1 MQSLPVVARLG
12 EILLRQNKISRD
24 QLNEAL
30 ANHPKPLND
39 LLLERG
45 WISDEDLAMATAD
58 LLNLDYCTP
67 GDLKIDQNVLSILTP
82 HQAQTAKAIPLE
94 RGENWVRI
102 ATATPDDL
110 FTLDRLRRELGITIR
125 WSVTTPMQ
133 IEKALE
139 RYYRG
144 KLNSVDTILQD
155 LSEQDVHRLE
165 SSSTMEIT
173 DLSVIEDL
181 ANEAPII
188 RMVNLIITEGVR
200 LGASDIH
207 IEPYEKY
214 VKLRYRIDGIL
225 YARDAPPLNL
235 YPAVI
240 SRIKLT
246 AGMDITEK
254 RLPQDGRIRLRL
266 NERDLDLRVAVA
278 PTLHGEAVVMRILNR
293 QNLLLDLEELGFSP
307 ETLQDFNRLIQIPYG
322 MVLVTGPTGSGKTTT
337 LYAALS
343 KLNQTQRKIITI
355 EDPVEYEL
363 PGVNQMQVNPKI
375 DWSFAQGIRTIVRHD
390 PDIILVGEIR
400 DRETAEMAI
409 QSALTGH
416 LVFSTLHTNDSASAF
431 TRLTDMGIE
440 PFLIASTVRG
450 VLAQRLVRRNCPH
463 CLRSYQPTAH
473 EAKLLKEEYG
483 SIFPLVSGQ
492 GCDQCSEIGYRGQ
505 VGLYEL
511 LVTNERIARLVM
523 EHVPASHI
531 REVAG
536 EYGMKTLRQDGW
548 LKAAS
553 GLTTVAEVL
562 RVTFD

>member
-1 MQSLPVVARLG
+1 MPVVARLG

>member
-1 MQSLPVVARLG
+1 MPVVARLG

-235 YPAVI
+235 YPAII